1 MLTVVDTNRTLRRS
15 ILKISRSA
23 SSSAAVDRCTIPLDT
38 PLRSENHLTMP
49 RKPSPRPAHLH
60 VHGRSRGRLVP
71 GLDPDLHG
79 LVGRLGPVRGPLH
92 RPHLAGRTIREFIV
106 GVMLVPT
113 AFSIV
118 WFGVFGGIGFHG
130 IREGAPVLE
139 VVERDVDAT
148 MFFVL
153 DQFPVPTITTAAV
166 VLAAFLFV
174 VTSVVSASFVLGMF
188 STGGGLNPSRVV
200 KLSWGV

>member
-1 MLTVVDTNRTLRRS
+1 
-15 ILKISRSA
+15 
-23 SSSAAVDRCTIPLDT
+23 
-38 PLRSENHLTMP
+38 
-49 RKPSPRPAHLH
+49 
-60 VHGRSRGRLVP
+60 
-71 GLDPDLHG
+71 
-79 LVGRLGPVRGPLH
+79 
-92 RPHLAGRTIREFIV
+92 
-106 GVMLVPT
+106 MLVPT